1 MKYKS
6 ASIDLRDIDTDD
18 TSLKITTR
26 AGIDDILPSITDHGI
41 LNPPVLKKTK
51 EKLKIVS
58 GFRRISACFHAEKK
72 EIEARIIESNI
83 GVLETIK
90 IAISDNSMQRPLN
103 LVEESRALI
112 LLSGCIDNEI
122 KLAETSA
129 LLGLPDN
136 ISLINKIKRISYLP
150 ESVQSAVAEDFISLA
165 MAVELN
171 SIEAEAAIFF
181 TRLFKDLKTGLNK
194 QREILTTSLEIACRE
209 EIKVMDVLNDKCFI
223 ELINDPDTDRTQKS
237 HSVRQYLKTRRFPE
251 IIKAEKKFKSRLKA
265 LSLGKD
271 IKLIPPK
278 SFEGEY
284 FSLNFN
290 FKDLIEL
297 KKQGEILNGL
307 TKNSIMNHILLKQ

>member
-1 MKYKS
+1 MRYKP
-6 ASIDLRDIDTDD
+6 AFIDLRDIDTED
-18 TSLKITTR
+18 TGLKITTR
-26 AGIDDILPSITDHGI
+26 SSIDDILPSITDYGI
-41 LNPPVLKKTK
+41 LNPPILKKTK

-83 GVLETIK
+83 GILETVK
-90 IAISDNSMQRPLN
+90 IAILDNSMQRSLN

-112 LLSGCIDNEI
+112 LLSGCTDNEMG
-122 KLAETSA
+122 LAETSA

-136 ISLINKIKRISYLP
+136 IPLINKIKRISCLP
-150 ESVQSAVAEDFISLA
+150 ENVQSAIAEGFISLA
-165 MAVELN
+165 MAIELDC
-171 SIEAEAAIFF
+171 IEAEAAIFF

-251 IIKAEKKFKSRLKA
+251 IIKAEKKFKSRLKT
-265 LSLGKD
+265 LNLGKD
-271 IKLIPPK
+271 IKLIHPK

-284 FSLNFN
+284 FSLNFQ

-307 TKNSIMNHILLKQ
+307 TQNSVMKHILLKQ